1 MKAQAGMQMDWD
13 AVRNVNDN
21 GLVQTAKIFDP
32 TGISSYPDVYYAY
45 KDMVA
50 GKGSATNLG
59 LNILGALPVIGKAK
73 TIFRMAKLNRVGKPT
88 VGLIKAMDGVVNNLK
103 HKQSSAPVAYAR
115 TLSGSSRVVRGA
127 SYLAKGADNISTN
140 LAKKLRPTEK
150 SILI

>member
-1 MKAQAGMQMDWD
+1 MDWD

-88 VGLIKAMDGVVNNLK
+88 VGLIKNGWSSVNNLK
-103 HKQSSAPVAYAR
+103 HKQSYR
-115 TLSGSSRVVRGA
+115 GTSS
-127 SYLAKGADNISTN
+127 
-140 LAKKLRPTEK
+140 LRKNSFRIEQ
-150 SILI
+150 

>member
-45 KDMVA
+45 KD
-50 GKGSATNLG
+50 GCRKGSATNLG

-88 VGLIKAMDGVVNNLK
+88 VGLIKAMESVNNLK
-103 HKQSSAPVAYAR
+103 HKQSYR
-115 TLSGSSRVVRGA
+115 GTSS
-127 SYLAKGADNISTN
+127 
-140 LAKKLRPTEK
+140 LRKNSFRIEQ
-150 SILI
+150 

>member
-59 LNILGALPVIGKAK
+59 LNILELPVIGKAK

-88 VGLIKAMDGVVNNLK
+88 VGLIKAMDGVSIT
-103 HKQSSAPVAYAR
+103 SSINKVTGAPVAYAR
-115 TLSGSSRVVRGA
+115 TLSGSSNSSSRCVLLSKR
-127 SYLAKGADNISTN
+127 S
-140 LAKKLRPTEK
+140 
-150 SILI
+150 